1 MEGAASRSAPHPL
14 SKGAL
19 GFPEEEDEDED
30 DDLEVFSKDATF
42 TDASSFSVSIP
53 ASPSSMTN
61 QHTLDDDQNNQDLFV
76 MVDDPV
82 HHATPIEN
90 FFTYRIIT
98 KTTRSEFD
106 SSEYEVHRRYQDFF
120 WLKGQLEEEHCTL
133 ILPPLPEKYAIKGV
147 MERFNEDFIEI
158 RRKMLHKFLNRI
170 ADHPTLSFNEDFKIF
185 LTAED
190 LTSHKKLG
198 STFISKMEETV
209 RAVARSVKGVKNRPD
224 EFRAMSE
231 YVDIFRQKMGTLGRI
246 NQRILKE
253 LREHS
258 LAMKEYSPLYT
269 MWSESEK
276 ELADP
281 LIGIA
286 SSIDSCCKATE
297 ELTKGLSDDLLP
309 AVHEYVLCTEI
320 LKAVL
325 KRRDLIQAD
334 YDTRIYALANKR
346 AEKEMLE
353 HSDVNFT
360 FGAFLGKN
368 SEEVKQQKQQ
378 KIDHEIDKL
387 QADIAQLEAK
397 VECANSNLIADW
409 KRWCLNMRSDMKS
422 AFGSMAENNIQYFEE
437 ILNSAGRG
445 ECSELRFTGDVLS
458 R

>member
-98 KTTRSEFD
+98 K
-106 SSEYEVHRRYQDFF
+106 
-120 WLKGQLEEEHCTL
+120 
-133 ILPPLPEKYAIKGV
+133 PLPEKYAIKGV

-437 ILNSAGRG
+437 CLATWESFLALHQAEIKMEENSKSN
-445 ECSELRFTGDVLS
+445 E
-458 R
+458 